1 MYRTNAF
8 FRFFIT
14 LLIGAA
20 VPFILAIDILV
31 ADEDVAVDGSITS
44 DAFFEREIRPFL
56 KKHCVQCHGKEKQAS
71 GLRLDARSFAF
82 RGGDSGPVLV
92 PNQSHA
98 SELWLRIQS
107 EDDSLRMPPEGEPLS
122 SQEKELIRDWIDRG
136 APWIES
142 DEDRQAMTDPRREHW
157 AWKRIASVAP
167 PAPTVPEVSE
177 FPLRN
182 TIDRFVLSK
191 LAEQGLQPSPEA
203 DRRTLIRRLS
213 FDLLGLPPTP
223 DQVAAFELDT
233 DPLAY
238 EKLVDRMLESPQYGE
253 RAAQHWL
260 DISHFADTHG
270 FERDQIREHAW
281 RYRDWVIR
289 ALNED
294 MPYDRFVRLQI
305 AGDAMEP
312 DNPQAVIA
320 TGFLAAGPWDFVG
333 QVETPSPV
341 LRRLARADD
350 LDDMLTQVLTATCAV
365 TINCARCHDHKL
377 DPISQK
383 EYYSLA
389 SVFAGTKRGNRSV
402 SQAESTKLAEA
413 RNQLSSDIQ
422 ELKRKL
428 QESKLPNWDLA
439 DIVGGGN
446 GLKTGQANQSIDPAT
461 GQVLIEYRGF
471 LENAMPNRF
480 MESPL
485 KIIDGVAIP
494 DGGELGNVTV
504 SSTGLVAQNIA
515 RTSGKSWDAIRNG
528 PVHSQFSNKL
538 AGLDVGDG
546 SHSVL
551 GMHSNSLVTFDLT
564 ELPNLSPE
572 ISPINE
578 GLRLRGSLGYFG
590 QTPKNGA
597 SVLVLVDG
605 STAFRRERLG
615 RDDGI
620 SDLDIVLPKGSRFLT
635 LMVTDLDQDISH
647 DQVCFINCRLEAT
660 QAIDPE
666 VENAERERVASI
678 QARIADLEKQI
689 ASLVEVDQ
697 VYAVQSETPPAVQI
711 LARGDTEQGRDE
723 VTPSSL
729 ECLEGLGNFS
739 LEASASDLSRRLAL
753 SDWITDTANPLFKR
767 VIVNRLW
774 QQHFG
779 QGIVATPSDFGL
791 GGALPTHP
799 ELLDWL
805 ANDFHEK
812 RYSLKA
818 MHRLICCSSTYRQ
831 QSILDSQL
839 PSHAKSTAVD
849 ANNRWLWRQNAF
861 KLDAESTRDAVL
873 AVSGQ
878 LEPSMFGP
886 GFREFDY
893 KEEYAPV
900 YSYVTRNDREANRR
914 SIYRFRVRT
923 TPNPWLTSLDCP
935 NSANFTPTRFV
946 TTTALQSLAL
956 LNHDFVLQQSENLA
970 NRISSLHDVP
980 KDQIAVAWSLVFSRK
995 PSELEM
1001 RASEELIGKHGLST
1015 FCRYLLNSN
1024 EFVSI
1029 D

>member
-1 MYRTNAF
+1 MYRMHAF
-8 FRFFIT
+8 YRFFVTI
-14 LLIGAA
+14 LIGAVA
-20 VPFILAIDILV
+20 HFFLAIDILV
-31 ADEDVAVDGSITS
+31 ADEDVAAEGFSTA
-44 DAFFEREIRPFL
+44 DAFFEREIRPLL
-56 KKHCVQCHGKEKQAS
+56 KKHCVQCHGKEKQTS
-71 GLRLDARSFAF
+71 GLRLDARSFAL

-107 EDDSLRMPPEGEPLS
+107 DDDSLRMPPEGEPLS
-122 SQEKELIRDWIDRG
+122 NQEKELIRDWIDRG
-136 APWIES
+136 ARWSES
-142 DEDRQAMTDPRREHW
+142 EEDRQAMSDPRREHW
-157 AWKRIASVAP
+157 AWKRITNLAP
-167 PAPTVPEVSE
+167 PALSVPELPE

-213 FDLLGLPPTP
+213 FDLLGLPPSP
-223 DQVAAFELDT
+223 EQVTAFESDT

-238 EKLVDRMLESPQYGE
+238 ETLVDRMLESPQYGE

-281 RYRDWVIR
+281 RYRDWVIQ
-289 ALNED
+289 AFNED
-294 MPYDRFVRLQI
+294 MPYDRFVRLQV
-305 AGDAMEP
+305 AGDACEP

-333 QVETPSPV
+333 QAETPSPV

-365 TINCARCHDHKL
+365 TIHCARCHDHKL

-402 SQAESTKLAEA
+402 SQSQSTKLAEA
-413 RNQLSSDIQ
+413 RNQLSKDIQ
-422 ELKRKL
+422 DLKRQL
-428 QESKLPNWDLA
+428 QESKSPNWDLA

-446 GLKTGQANQSIDPAT
+446 GFKTGQSNHGIDPAT
-461 GQVLIEYRGF
+461 GQVIVENRGF
-471 LENAMPNRF
+471 LENSAPNLF
-480 MESPL
+480 VESPL
-485 KIIDGVAIP
+485 KIIDGVSIP
-494 DGGELGNVTV
+494 DGGDLGNVIV
-504 SSTGLVAQNIA
+504 SSTGLVAHNIPS
-515 RTSGKSWDAIRNG
+515 TSGKSWDAIRNG
-528 PVHSQFSNKL
+528 PVHSQFSTKL
-538 AGLDVGDG
+538 AGMDFGVGT
-546 SHSVL
+546 HSVL
-551 GMHSNSLVTFDLT
+551 GMHSNSLITFDLN
-564 ELPNLSPE
+564 ELPNLLPDVSPV
-572 ISPINE
+572 SE
-578 GLRLRGSLGYFG
+578 GLRLRGLLGYFG
-590 QTPKNGA
+590 QTPKNGS

-605 STAFRRERLG
+605 ATVFRRERLG
-615 RDDGI
+615 RDDGT
-620 SDLDIVLPKGSRFLT
+620 SDMDIVIPKGGRFLT
-635 LMVTDLDQDISH
+635 LIVTDLDRDISH
-647 DQVCFINCRLEAT
+647 DQVCFLDCRLEAS
-660 QAIDPE
+660 QARNPDE
-666 VENAERERVASI
+666 ENAERERVTTI
-678 QARIADLEKQI
+678 QSRILELEKQM

-697 VYAVQSETPPAVQI
+697 VYAVQSETPPVVQI
-711 LARGDTEQGRDE
+711 LARGDTEQARDE

-729 ECLEGLGNFS
+729 ECLEGVSNFS
-739 LEASASDLSRRLAL
+739 LDASASDLSRRLAL

-767 VIVNRLW
+767 VIMNRLW

-779 QGIVATPSDFGL
+779 AGIVATPSDFGL

-805 ANDFHEK
+805 ASDFHTK
-812 RYSLKA
+812 RYSLKS

-831 QSILDSQL
+831 QSNYDSHL
-839 PSHAKSTAVD
+839 PSHAKATAVD

-861 KLDAESTRDAVL
+861 KLDAESTRDAIL

-900 YSYVTRNDREANRR
+900 YSYVTRSDRDANRR

-970 NRISSLHDVP
+970 NRISSLHEGQNE
-980 KDQIAVAWSLVFSRK
+980 QIAMAWSMVFGRM

-1001 RASEELIGKHGLST
+1001 RASQELIGKHGLST

>member
-1 MYRTNAF
+1 MSRMNAF
-8 FRFFIT
+8 YWFYITIVIGTAAPFFS
-14 LLIGAA
+14 
-20 VPFILAIDILV
+20 AIDNLI
-31 ADEDVAVDGSITS
+31 ADDDVATIGSS
-44 DAFFEREIRPFL
+44 AADASFEREIRPFL
-56 KKHCVQCHGKEKQAS
+56 KKHCVQCHGKEKQSS
-71 GLRLDARSFAF
+71 GLRLDAKAFAF
-82 RGGDSGPVLV
+82 RGGDNGPVLV
-92 PNQSHA
+92 PDQSHA
-98 SELWLRIQS
+98 SELWRRIQS
-107 EDDSLRMPPEGEPLS
+107 DDDSLRMPPEGEPLS
-122 SQEKELIRDWIDRG
+122 NEEKEIVRNWIDQG
-136 APWIES
+136 APWNES
-142 DEDRQAMTDPRREHW
+142 EGDRQAMADPRREHW

-167 PAPTVPEVSE
+167 PALSVPELRE

-191 LAEQGLQPSPEA
+191 LSEQGLQPSPEA

-213 FDLLGLPPTP
+213 FDLLGLPPSP
-223 DQVAAFELDT
+223 EQVAAFESDT

-238 EKLVDRMLESPQYGE
+238 ETLVDRMLESPQYGE
-253 RAAQHWL
+253 RSAQHWL

-289 ALNED
+289 AFNAD
-294 MPYDRFVRLQI
+294 VPYDRFVRLQI
-305 AGDAMEP
+305 AGDAFEP
-312 DNPQAVIA
+312 DNPEAVIA

-333 QVETPSPV
+333 QAETPSPV

-402 SQAESTKLAEA
+402 SQAESTKYAEN
-413 RNQLSSDIQ
+413 RNQLSKDIQ
-422 ELKRKL
+422 DLKRKL
-428 QESKLPNWDLA
+428 QESTLPNWDLA
-439 DIVGGGN
+439 DIVGGGS
-446 GLKTGQANQSIDPAT
+446 GFKTGQSNHGIDPAT
-461 GQVLIEYRGF
+461 GQAILENRGF
-471 LENAMPNRF
+471 LENAAPNLF
-480 MESPL
+480 VESPL
-485 KIIDGVAIP
+485 KIVDGVSIP
-494 DGGELGNVTV
+494 DGGDLGNVIV

-528 PVHSQFSNKL
+528 PVHSQFSTKL
-538 AGLDVGDG
+538 AEIDVGDG

-551 GMHSNSLVTFDLT
+551 GMHSNSLVTFDLN
-564 ELPNLSPE
+564 ELPNLLPDVSPV
-572 ISPINE
+572 SE
-578 GLRLRGSLGYFG
+578 GLRLRGSVGYFG
-590 QTPKNGA
+590 QTPKNGS
-597 SVLVLVDG
+597 SVLVLIDG
-605 STAFRRERLG
+605 STVFRRERLG
-615 RDDGI
+615 RDDGT
-620 SDLDIVLPKGSRFLT
+620 SDINLVIPKGGRFLT
-635 LMVTDLDQDISH
+635 LMVTDLDQDIGH
-647 DQVCFINCRLEAT
+647 DQVCFLDFRLEA
-660 QAIDPE
+660 ARARNPDE
-666 VENAERERVASI
+666 ENAERERVTTI
-678 QARIADLEKQI
+678 QSRISDLEKQMG
-689 ASLVEVDQ
+689 SLMEVAQ
-697 VYAVQSETPPAVQI
+697 VYAVQSETPPVVQI
-711 LARGDTEQGRDE
+711 LARGDTEQARDE

-729 ECLEGLGNFS
+729 ECLEGVTNFS
-739 LEASASDLSRRLAL
+739 LDASASDLSRRLAL
-753 SDWITDTANPLFKR
+753 ADWITDTTNPLFKR
-767 VIVNRLW
+767 VIVNRIW

-779 QGIVATPSDFGL
+779 AGIVATPSDFGL
-791 GGALPTHP
+791 GGAVPTHP

-805 ANDFHEK
+805 ASEFQVK

-818 MHRLICCSSTYRQ
+818 MHQLICCSSTYRQ
-831 QSILDSQL
+831 QSNYDSHL
-839 PSHAKSTAVD
+839 HGNAKAAAIDS
-849 ANNRWLWRQNAF
+849 NNRWLWRQNAF

-900 YSYVTRNDREANRR
+900 YSYMTRNDRDANRR

-970 NRISSLHDVP
+970 NRISSLHEVQN
-980 KDQIAVAWSLVFSRK
+980 DQIAMAWSLVFGRK
-995 PSELEM
+995 PSVLEM
-1001 RASEELIGKHGLST
+1001 RASQELIGKHGLST